1 MVHEEINCDQE
12 MILNR
17 DRLQIALLI
26 DCDNAPAK
34 SIEGVINQLSKYG
47 VVNIRNA
54 YGDWKSSYMKSWEPK
69 LHKHAII
76 PIQQFAYTSGKNA
89 TDIAMSIDA
98 MEILYTKKVQAFA
111 LMTSDSDFTPLVTK
125 LMSNGMQVFGFGE
138 NKTPEPFI
146 NACSQFIY
154 TENLIEADSKE
165 TKPKEILKED
175 RVKAVRKNKNLIKML
190 ENAIE
195 KTSDD
200 SGWSY
205 VARVGTYLSNNSSF
219 STVNYGYQKLGEL
232 LKAVPS
238 FEIKMEK
245 LAMYVKI
252 KDS

>member
-1 MVHEEINCDQE
+1 
-12 MILNR
+12 
-17 DRLQIALLI
+17 
-26 DCDNAPAK
+26 
-34 SIEGVINQLSKYG
+34 
-47 VVNIRNA
+47 
-54 YGDWKSSYMKSWEPK
+54 
-69 LHKHAII
+69 
-76 PIQQFAYTSGKNA
+76 
-89 TDIAMSIDA
+89 
-98 MEILYTKKVQAFA
+98 
-111 LMTSDSDFTPLVTK
+111 
-125 LMSNGMQVFGFGE
+125 MQVFGFGE

-175 RVKAVRKNKNLIKML
+175 RVKAVQKNKKLIKML

-205 VARVGTYLSNNSSF
+205 VGRVGTYLSNNSSF